1 MLSIQPFADI
11 MRYYT
16 CQNRKTG
23 IEVVALSILMNKYFN
38 TRLDKNVN
46 KFHAKIRFNKR
57 LLNQGMIRIG
67 D

>member
-1 MLSIQPFADI
+1 MISPPS
-11 MRYYT
+11 
-16 CQNRKTG
+16 CTG
-23 IEVVALSILMNKYFN
+23 IEVVALSILMNEYFN